1 MAEGGATSTESFSE
15 SEKQIIMP
23 YFTNLDKNIF
33 VLKNLP
39 EVIMG
44 TLFSRY
50 SRSDKS
56 VRRLLLDEFISNKDI
71 FAFDGTQAGST
82 SVLAQEKAEQFY
94 ERVLVGYGD
103 DSVAELAGTHIACE
117 EVSSLVGD
125 YLTDSRIGISPLEK
139 SARYVLFDKKVN
151 GRYRWYR
158 EPKIMESRY
167 GTEYEQLMDKIFD
180 LYSKWVPMTMSYV
193 KEVTP
198 RDPAATDRAFDSA
211 CRAKACDL
219 LKNMFTPSRLTN
231 VGLFGNGRAFEY
243 LITKLYSS
251 GLSEAVSVGKSIHEE
266 LSKVLPSFVKRAQ
279 ESEYIVSRR
288 ADMEAFARAQA
299 LPVTANTDSY
309 VKLVDYDKGGE
320 DNVLTAMLYPHSQAS
335 MQELKEFVKR
345 MPGEKR
351 HALVAAYLARRKNR
365 RDKAGRA
372 LESLYYTFEVCSNYG
387 MFRDLHRHRV
397 LSMERQVL
405 TATLGYDLPKE
416 LAQVGLDKEYRQ
428 LMEEAKSLYAKV
440 AREMPLEAQYVVPRS
455 FHLRYYMKLNLREMH
470 HLTELRSQK
479 QGHPDYRKIAQQ
491 MKMEISK
498 THPDLTGYMFVDMNE
513 YALARLE
520 SEKKIDEKMAKLNEK
535 ERKMKGQEK
544 PK

>member
-1 MAEGGATSTESFSE
+1 MEGAVSEQFSE
-15 SEKQIIMP
+15 SETKIIAP

-33 VLKNLP
+33 VLKDLP

-71 FAFDGTQAGST
+71 FAFDGQQTATT
-82 SVLAQEKAEQFY
+82 SVLAKEKADQFY

-117 EVSSLVGD
+117 GVSSLVGD

-151 GRYRWYR
+151 GKYLWYR

-167 GTEYEQLMDKIFD
+167 GADYERLMDKIFD
-180 LYSKWVPMTMSYV
+180 LYSSWIPIAMNYV
-193 KEVTP
+193 KQVTP
-198 RDPAATDRAFDSA
+198 RDPTATDRAFDSA

-219 LKNMFTPSRLTN
+219 LKNMFTSSRLTN

-251 GLSEAVSVGKSIHEE
+251 GLSEAALVGKDIHTE
-266 LSKVLPSFVKRAQ
+266 LAKVLPSFVKRAA
-279 ESEYIVSRR
+279 ESEYIVGRR
-288 ADMEAFARAQA
+288 SDMEAFAKAQQ
-299 LPVTANTDSY
+299 LPMTPNTDSY
-309 VKLVDYDKGGE
+309 VRLVDYDKEGQ
-320 DNVLTAMLYPHSQAS
+320 DNVLTAMLYPHSHAS
-335 MQELKEFVKR
+335 FQQLKEYVKT
-345 MPGEKR
+345 MPQEKKQ
-351 HALVAAYLARRKNR
+351 ALVASYLSKRKNR

-372 LESLYYTFEVCSNYG
+372 LENLYYTFEVCSNYG

-397 LSMERQVL
+397 LTMERQLL
-405 TATLGYDLPKE
+405 TTNLGYDMPSE
-416 LAQVGLDKEYRQ
+416 LTEIGVEKEYRQ
-428 LMEEAKSLYAKV
+428 LMDEAKALFTKV
-440 AREMPLEAQYVVPRS
+440 AAEMPLEAQYVVPRAY
-455 FHLRYYMKLNLREMH
+455 HCRYYMKLNLREMH

-491 MKMEISK
+491 MKMEIEK
-498 THPDLTGYMFVDMNE
+498 THPELTKYMFVDMNE

-520 SEKKIDEKMAKLNEK
+520 SEKKIDEKMAKLKAK
-535 ERKMKGQEK
+535 EEAQK
-544 PK
+544 